1 MGEQILWIL
10 GVNNKLIYATAKHQD
25 NYCVVEMRS
34 LFAMF
39 LLAYIQW
46 FLWRVFK
53 FNGIKLYS
61 DVPLLYAYEYKLEM

>member
-34 LFAMF
+34 LFSMF
-39 LLAYIQW
+39 LLAYYPMVSLTRIQ
-46 FLWRVFK
+46 
-53 FNGIKLYS
+53 I
-61 DVPLLYAYEYKLEM
+61 

>member
-34 LFAMF
+34 LFSMF
-39 LLAYIQW
+39 LLAPIIQW
-46 FLWRVFK
+46 FGV
-53 FNGIKLYS
+53 YS
-61 DVPLLYAYEYKLEM
+61 NLMA